1 MQCNKVEFAY
11 RYEVVEADNRYH
23 QEAGCMMGN
32 ERFWKMIWRMGMV
45 KQKMEDFGVCMGRV

>member
-1 MQCNKVEFAY
+1 
-11 RYEVVEADNRYH
+11 
-23 QEAGCMMGN
+23 MMGN